1 MKNNISNLRVFL
13 KILPYI
19 SVIAFLGGIS
29 GIYAGFYTG
38 SDFVILLSSG
48 LISSALLYSSL
59 VKNNQLLLIFSMVFA
74 IMPFRGLTTLNMD
87 SWFLSHISW
96 VPGVAI
102 VFFLMT
108 LPALIL
114 GKRIIQLREQK
125 VEFFG

>member
-1 MKNNISNLRVFL
+1 MEDNISNLRVFL

-29 GIYAGFYTG
+29 GICAGFYSG
-38 SDFVILLSSG
+38 SNFVMLLSSG

-59 VKNNQLLLIFSMVFA
+59 VKNNQMLLIFSIVFA
-74 IMPFRGLTTLNMD
+74 TMPFRGLSTLNMN

-96 VPGVAI
+96 GPGVAI
-102 VFFLMT
+102 VFFIMT

-114 GKRIIQLREQK
+114 RKRIIQLREQK
-125 VEFFG
+125 VEFLG